1 MKEGKAVKKRKTDK
15 KEREREKEGWTKKE
29 LHNGMYTVHDADH

>member
-15 KEREREKEGWTKKE
+15 KEREEGWTKKE

>member
-15 KEREREKEGWTKKE
+15 KEREREEGWTKKE